1 VVPAVVVNLF
11 LPTFDIRIDCHG
23 SLCHNAPSCEEG
35 MKITAIRGFRDIL
48 PDESELWQ
56 VIESQARTSF
66 AAYGF
71 SEIILPILEKTE
83 LFARAIGETTD
94 IVEKEMY
101 TFTDRDDS
109 SLTLRPEG
117 TASVIRA
124 YIEHSLHQK
133 EPVSKLFYIGPMFR
147 RERPQKGRYRQ
158 FHQIGAE
165 ILGRED
171 ALIDAELLLM
181 LNGFFIALQLDVSID
196 INSLGCSTCR
206 PQYREALR
214 AFGESKFAALCEN
227 CHARLHRNPLRILDC
242 KEEGCRQVTRDAP
255 VLADFLCDQ
264 CRQHFA
270 QVQALLQQEKV
281 KITVNPR
288 LVRGLDY
295 YCRTSFEILAL
306 GLGSQNAICGGGRY
320 DGLVE
325 QMGGPAIPGIGFA
338 IGLERLAMLLQAQE
352 RTVSAA
358 PDLFIAPM
366 GEVAESQAFAVA
378 RRLRQDGYRVE
389 LESGSRSLKA
399 QMRRA
404 DKLAAPYV
412 LIVGENELKT
422 GKGTIRDM
430 QTKVDRVLA
439 VALSLPAQDLMNAIR
454 DTSHQL
460 SAISYQPS
468 VRE

>member
-1 VVPAVVVNLF
+1 
-11 LPTFDIRIDCHG
+11 
-23 SLCHNAPSCEEG
+23 

-48 PDESELWQ
+48 PEESALWQ
-56 VIESQARTSF
+56 VLTAQARAFF

-71 SEIILPILEKTE
+71 SEIIFPILEKTE

-101 TFTDRDDS
+101 TFFDRDDS

-133 EPVSKLFYIGPMFR
+133 EPVSKLFYVGPMFR

-165 ILGRED
+165 ILGRDD

-181 LNGFFIALQLDVSID
+181 LNDFFTALRLDVSVD
-196 INSLGCSTCR
+196 VNSLGCSICR
-206 PQYREALR
+206 PQYREHLR
-214 AFGESKFAALCEN
+214 AFGESKFATLCEN
-227 CHARLHRNPLRILDC
+227 CHGRLQRNPLRILDC
-242 KEEGCRQVTRDAP
+242 KEEGCRQATSDAP
-255 VLADFLCDQ
+255 VLADFLCDP
-264 CRQHFA
+264 CRQHFT
-270 QVQALLQQEKV
+270 QVQSLLRHENV
-281 KITVNPR
+281 TITVNPR

-295 YCRTSFEILAL
+295 YCRTSFEVIAL
-306 GLGSQNAICGGGRY
+306 GLGAQNAVCGGGRY

-325 QMGGPAIPGIGFA
+325 QMGGPAVPGIGFA
-338 IGLERLAMLLQAQE
+338 IGVERLALLLQAQE
-352 RTVSAA
+352 RTASAV

-366 GEVAESQAFAVA
+366 GEVAESQAFSVA
-378 RRLRQDGYRVE
+378 RRLRQEGHRIE
-389 LESGSRSLKA
+389 LESGRRSLKA

-404 DKLAAPYV
+404 DKLGVRYV
-412 LIVGENELKT
+412 LIVGEHELQA

-430 QTKVDRVLA
+430 QTKTDRSLA
-439 VALSLPAQDLMNAIR
+439 VDLSSSAQDLINAIR
-454 DTSHQL
+454 ETNHQL
-460 SAISYQPS
+460 SAVSQKA
-468 VRE
+468 